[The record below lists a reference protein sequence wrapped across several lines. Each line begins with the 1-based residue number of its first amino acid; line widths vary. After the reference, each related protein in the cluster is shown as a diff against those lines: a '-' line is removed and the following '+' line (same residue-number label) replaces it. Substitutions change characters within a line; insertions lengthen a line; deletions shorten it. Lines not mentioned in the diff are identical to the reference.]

1 VDARFGTPELEVTAT
16 SNNGKSV
23 EKIVIS
29 KDGDHYVA
37 RRDGEPALYQLD
49 PVVVTGLEKAA
60 ADMKPA
66 VEPKPEAASKKK

>member
-1 VDARFGTPELEVTAT
+1 M
-16 SNNGKSV
+16 
-23 EKIVIS
+23 IS